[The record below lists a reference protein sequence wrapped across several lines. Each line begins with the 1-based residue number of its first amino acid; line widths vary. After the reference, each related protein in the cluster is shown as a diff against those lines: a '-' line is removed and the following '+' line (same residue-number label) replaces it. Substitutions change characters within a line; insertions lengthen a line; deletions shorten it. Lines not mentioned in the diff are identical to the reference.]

1 MVDRLPGHLRNAD
14 LAVERY
20 GDVGRAWLDGSLQGD
35 PLADA
40 VVADLAPLGR
50 RAGRELVGRAI
61 AEGVDAVPEAP
72 ASVRALFA
80 QLDTVPEWVDL
91 DQLDRGA
98 SHLVRN
104 GLQYGLVLAA
114 AALMVGY
121 TNPAAA
127 RPLVLTGR
135 LVHDAGVRNLEVGDW
150 LREVTTPGG
159 LRRDG
164 LGFERTVRVR
174 LIHAHVR
181 RHLTGHPGWDTDLL
195 GVPISQPYLAHT
207 LAEFGCIAIDGMRV
221 LGATYTRDELDD
233 VYALWR
239 YVGHLAGVT
248 PALQPATEADQHAI
262 RALYQL
268 TRPPVDEDSKA
279 LVAGLLGDY
288 LVAEVEDLL
297 PARLPRRRQVATSY
311 VHGLVRAVI
320 GDALADEL
328 EVPPSRFARV
338 VPVLGRVTR
347 AGHAAVEAVPGGKA
361 LRVRRGERYRTAQ
374 EAKMRAKHGAAHDLV
389 DSAAA
394 PRAGDHPAAS
404 SAAPLRRG
412 D

>member
-1 MVDRLPGHLRNAD
+1 LFGRL
-14 LAVERY
+14 
-20 GDVGRAWLDGSLQGD
+20 D
-35 PLADA
+35 P
-40 VVADLAPLGR
+40 
-50 RAGRELVGRAI
+50 
-61 AEGVDAVPEAP
+61 VPP
-72 ASVRALFA
+72 
-80 QLDTVPEWVDL
+80 WVDH
-91 DQLDRGA
+91 DQLDRAA

-150 LREVTTPGG
+150 LREITTAGG

-181 RHLTGHPGWDTDLL
+181 RHLTGHPGWDTALL

-221 LGATYTRDELDD
+221 LGATYSPDELDD
-233 VYALWR
+233 IYALWR
-239 YVGHLAGVT
+239 YVGHLSGVT
-248 PALQPATEADQHAI
+248 PALLPANEADQHAI
-262 RALYQL
+262 RDLYQL

-297 PARLPRRRQVATSY
+297 PARLPRRRAVATAY

-320 GDALADEL
+320 GKELSDEL

-338 VPVLGRVTR
+338 VPVLGGLTH

-361 LRVRRGERYRTAQ
+361 FRVRRGERYRTAQ
-374 EAKMRAKHGAAHDLV
+374 EAKMRAKHGASHDLV
-389 DSAAA
+389 DAASA
-394 PRAGDHPAAS
+394 PRADAHPAATT
-404 SAAPLRRG
+404 G
-412 D
+412 